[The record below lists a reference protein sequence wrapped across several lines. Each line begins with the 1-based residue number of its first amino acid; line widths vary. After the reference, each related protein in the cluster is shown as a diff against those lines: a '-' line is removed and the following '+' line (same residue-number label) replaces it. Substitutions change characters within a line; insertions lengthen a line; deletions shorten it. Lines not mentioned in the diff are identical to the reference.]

1 MADSRLSFGQSVL
14 TSLSGLILVFAV
26 LAALAV
32 ATLVI
37 AKLLDEMTLPGAGKS
52 ARSPAD
58 TPLSASTPVLSAAST
73 MAPEETDFTGEVVAV
88 LHGALSMASGIP
100 IDQMAIV
107 SITSRP
113 SD

>member
-1 MADSRLSFGQSVL
+1 MADSRLSFGQSIL

-26 LAALAV
+26 LAVLAA

-37 AKLLDEMTLPGAGKS
+37 AKILDKITLSDAGKT

-58 TPLSASTPVLSAAST
+58 TPPPASTPAPSAASV
-73 MAPEETDFTGEVVAV
+73 MAPEETDPTGEVVAA

-113 SD
+113 AD

>member
-1 MADSRLSFGQSVL
+1 MADSPLSFGQSIL

-37 AKLLDEMTLPGAGKS
+37 AKILENMALPGAGKS
-52 ARSPAD
+52 ARFPAD
-58 TPLSASTPVLSAAST
+58 TPPPASTPAPSAAGT
-73 MAPEETDFTGEVVAV
+73 MAPEETDCTGEVVAV

-113 SD
+113 AD